1 MFNDAQSEKYEHF
14 DKLSVGG
21 NTGAEPV
28 FENKLLF
35 T

>member
-1 MFNDAQSEKYEHF
+1 MFNDAQSEKYEYF

-21 NTGAEPV
+21 HAEEPE
-28 FENKLLF
+28 FENKVNF